1 MDASVSQLLNRMP
14 KTFPTVAAKVN
25 VVVDAWALDHA
36 QFGQRVVFELK
47 AIQFAGDGEPFVAS
61 GVDVSNDFSDIDGDV
76 EEVASSVFDL

>member
-1 MDASVSQLLNRMP
+1 MP
-14 KTFPTVAAKVN
+14 KTFPTVAATLT
-25 VVVDAWALDHA
+25 VVVDAWAMDHP

-47 AIQFAGDGEPFVAS
+47 AIQFSKAGEPFVAS